1 MALTTFHHGIT
12 STESSK
18 VTPIMKSIN
27 MSVIGL
33 VSHSDNADNDYY
45 PVDVPVLLTG
55 ISNDDII
62 KAGEGSLLQ
71 HCLRTIKDIE
81 NSQVVV
87 LRLSD
92 PTNVDVLD
100 ELLSCQSRLGV
111 TPEILIA
118 PEIDVP
124 AMVRKLLVIAVKR
137 LNFIYASP
145 RAENGDLLTD
155 KAAIQAYRD
164 TFAARELMLIEN
176 AWGTPMGKLEPPL
189 LG

>member
-33 VSHSDNADNDYY
+33 VSTSDNADNDYY

-55 ISNDDII
+55 ITTDDIT

-71 HCLRTIKDIE
+71 TNLRTIKAIE
-81 NSQVVV
+81 NVQVVV

-92 PTNVDVLD
+92 ATAVDTLD
-100 ELLSCQSRLGV
+100 ILLTCQSRLGV
-111 TPEILIA
+111 TPRSLGA
-118 PEIDVP
+118 PEIDTP
-124 AMVRKLLVIAVKR
+124 AMTRKLVEIAQKR
-137 LNFIYASP
+137 LGFVYASP

-176 AWGTPMGKLEPPL
+176 QWGKPLGK
-189 LG
+189 